1 MAEIYLDYEIAKQ
14 QADNMKSSCAGLRTE
29 VTVGCESTL
38 PTVQAYLNALV
49 DLRIVLK
56 TYAAMIER
64 DSTWISSYIQGIDAA
79 DKSATFGGGGGGGGS
94 VW

>member
-1 MAEIYLDYEIAKQ
+1 MAKQ
-14 QADNMKSSCAGLRTE
+14 QVDNMKSACEGLRTE

-49 DLRIVLK
+49 DLRIALK

-64 DSTWISSYIQGIDAA
+64 DSIWITNYIQGIDSVDESTA
-79 DKSATFGGGGGGGGS
+79 FGGGGGGTR
-94 VW
+94 